1 MNKEELAH
9 KLRWIKICGE
19 CMARST
25 EEFLRTRDV
34 EDLKNSNSW
43 ARWADEEMEEILTYF
58 DSIENGMVRD
68 DQEAYEQIQVRA
80 EQRAKMIADERD
92 EIMRTI
98 DIGDILEAIAE
109 APTNLHEYMFRCHK
123 NGDFCDLGASISDMV
138 GYYADR
144 LAERRVDKR
153 TGD

>member
-9 KLRWIKICGE
+9 KLQWIKVCGGSAE
-19 CMARST
+19 RATT
-25 EEFLRTRDV
+25 EYLKTRDV

-43 ARWADEEMEEILTYF
+43 AKWADEEMEEILTYF

-68 DQEAYEQIQVRA
+68 GQEEYEQIQVRA
-80 EQRAKMIADERD
+80 EKRAKMIADERD

-109 APTNLHEYMFRCHK
+109 APPNLHQYMFRCYK